1 MAAAVEGAEGVEGV
15 AAVEEV
21 EEVVEV
27 VEEPLVWVKMC
38 FKTTV
43 GWITKAPIGSDS
55 TKMDNPNN
63 GA

>member
-1 MAAAVEGAEGVEGV
+1 VVAAVEVVEG
-15 AAVEEV
+15 VEEV
-21 EEVVEV
+21 EEGVEEV
-27 VEEPLVWVKMC
+27 EEVEEPLVWVKMC

>member
-1 MAAAVEGAEGVEGV
+1 MEG
-15 AAVEEV
+15 VEEV
-21 EEVVEV
+21 EEVEE
-27 VEEPLVWVKMC
+27 EEPLVWVKMC

>member
-1 MAAAVEGAEGVEGV
+1 MAAAVEGVEEVEGV

-21 EEVVEV
+21 EEEE